1 MRTGFMRIRKDS
13 VLSLVIDK
21 KYSLYLQMVPTIPGD
36 LEMKKTCKK
45 HSYAPIPDLF
55 ICSVNPLLT

>member
-21 KYSLYLQMVPTIPGD
+21 KYSLYLQMVPTISGD
-36 LEMKKTCKK
+36 LEMKETCK
-45 HSYAPIPDLF
+45 SALMLLF
-55 ICSVNPLLT
+55 QTCSFAV